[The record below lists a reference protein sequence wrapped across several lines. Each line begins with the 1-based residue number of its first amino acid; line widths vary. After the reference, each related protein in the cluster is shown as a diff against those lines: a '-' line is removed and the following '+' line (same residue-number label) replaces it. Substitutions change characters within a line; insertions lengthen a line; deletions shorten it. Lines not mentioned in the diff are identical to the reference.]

1 MTSLVEPASA
11 LRALIPVY
19 RPDLSGNEQRYV
31 LDCLETNW
39 ISSLGVYIPRF
50 EHAVA
55 EITGAAHAIAV
66 SNGTVAL
73 HLALHS
79 LGIGPGDEVIV
90 PTFTYIASVNAIRQT
105 GATPV
110 FADSQASDWQLD
122 PVDVLRRITPRT
134 KAIVA
139 VHLYGAACNMT
150 ALVALARRHG
160 LRLIE
165 DCAEAFGTKWQG
177 RHVGTIG
184 DVGTFSFFGNKTVTT
199 GEGGMVICNDDAL
212 AEEMRLVKGQGQS
225 PHKRYWHDR
234 LGFNYRMTN
243 ICAAIGL
250 AQIERLPSTLERK
263 AEIAAQYCE
272 RLADIP
278 VTLQLLPREVDASL
292 WLLTLLLPQCID
304 RDRLMERM
312 WADAIETRPVFF
324 CAHTMPVYSGL
335 NGDERFPVA
344 EDIAARGI
352 SLPSFPSLS
361 SAEID
366 HVVQS
371 LSFSLEE
378 QTEFHDRR

>member
-1 MTSLVEPASA
+1 MTSLPEPAPT

-31 LDCLETNW
+31 MECLETNW
-39 ISSLGVYIPRF
+39 ISSIGAFIPRF
-50 EHAVA
+50 ENAVA
-55 EITGAAHAIAV
+55 EVTGARHVIAV

-90 PTFTYIASVNAIRQT
+90 PTFTYIASVNTILQT

-110 FADSQASDWQLD
+110 FADSQASDWLLD
-122 PVDVLRRITPRT
+122 PADVARRITPRT

-150 ALVALARRHG
+150 ALMALAHQHD
-160 LRLIE
+160 LHVIE
-165 DCAEAFGTKWQG
+165 DCAEAFGTKWDD

-184 DVGTFSFFGNKTVTT
+184 TVGTFSFFGNKTITT
-199 GEGGMVICNDDAL
+199 GEGGMVICNDDTL
-212 AEEMRLVKGQGQS
+212 ATEMRLVKGQGQS
-225 PHKRYWHDR
+225 ADRRYWHDR

-250 AQIERLPSTLERK
+250 AQMERATETLTRK
-263 AEIAAQYCE
+263 AAIAAHYSE
-272 RLADIP
+272 LLADLP
-278 VTLQLLPREVDASL
+278 VTLQSLPPQTDSAL
-292 WLLTLLLPQCID
+292 WLLTLLLPKGTD
-304 RDRLMERM
+304 RDRLMADM
-312 WADAIETRPVFF
+312 SADAIETRPVFF
-324 CAHTMPVYSGL
+324 CANTMPVYVGL
-335 NGDERFPVA
+335 GRADRFPVA

-352 SLPSFPSLS
+352 SLPSFPALTRS
-361 SAEID
+361 EIE

-371 LSFSLEE
+371 LRFGLAA
-378 QTEFHDRR
+378 QGKL